1 MLWPPVR
8 RRTNPSE
15 VRTFGRSASGYLS
28 QYLDGPQGR
37 GYSCCDGGRLTID
50 GAAVISNHRIGR
62 LESVRGAHG
71 TVLG

>member
-1 MLWPPVR
+1 MYGPLAGLR
-8 RRTNPSE
+8 RA
-15 VRTFGRSASGYLS
+15 TFHNIST
-28 QYLDGPQGR
+28 GPQGR
-37 GYSCCDGGRLTID
+37 GYSCCDVGRLTIT